1 VINGSLPT
9 GEPILSAIPDM
20 SLDKKVKQAEERLAE
35 VNRLLE
41 VSSSGNAFLFW
52 RRIRTN

>member
-1 VINGSLPT
+1 MINGSFPT
-9 GEPILSAIPDM
+9 GEPILSPIPDM
-20 SLDKKVKQAEERLAE
+20 SLDKKVKLAEERLAE

-41 VSSSGNAFLFW
+41 VSSSGDAFLFW